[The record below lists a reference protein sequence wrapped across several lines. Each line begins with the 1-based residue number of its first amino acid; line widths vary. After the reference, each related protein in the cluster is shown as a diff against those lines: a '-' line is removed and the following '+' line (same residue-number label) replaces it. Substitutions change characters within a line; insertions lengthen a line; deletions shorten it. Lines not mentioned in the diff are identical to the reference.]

1 MVVRDVILIEL
12 VKSAASVRQNLTFRD
27 VGDAALL
34 ILKLSAINHNGIRLG
49 DISHE
54 GIVRGIHS
62 AFAEGHH
69 AAVGTLAG
77 IGVNGS
83 QHRNAHTG
91 GLLRRIGLRAAHL
104 AHADDVRIETQ
115 SDIQQ
120 CDLINALALILA
132 VTGLRVD
139 DRVRHPPVTL
149 PDELEFSRAIFNGK
163 DTLAVRDGREE
174 PARHGGL
181 AGGSCSRHADRHAI
195 AQACGQKVQHF
206 LCGCAT
212 LHEVRLAE
220 IPGIHDTDGC
230 GNTGILIQHRR
241 FDDRDTNILCQ
252 SGGNDGAGI
261 VQYLAGVLQHTADD
275 IGGVFRRIEMLL
287 QLGGMTVRILDLNV
301 PPGVDI
307 DLLNSVREDVL
318 G

>member
-1 MVVRDVILIEL
+1 MD
-12 VKSAASVRQNLTFRD
+12 
-27 VGDAALL
+27 G
-34 ILKLSAINHNGIRLG
+34 G
-49 DISHE
+49 
-54 GIVRGIHS
+54 
-62 AFAEGHH
+62 
-69 AAVGTLAG
+69 
-77 IGVNGS
+77 
-83 QHRNAHTG
+83 QHRNAHTSRF
-91 GLLRRIGLRAAHL
+91 LRRVGLWAAHL
-104 AHADDVRIETQ
+104 AHADDVRIEAQ
-115 SDIQQ
+115 GNIQQ
-120 CDLINALALILA
+120 CNLIDALALILA

-181 AGGSCSRHADRHAI
+181 AGGSCSRHADRHAV

-307 DLLNSVREDVL
+307 DLLNAVREDVL

>member
-1 MVVRDVILIEL
+1 MID
-12 VKSAASVRQNLTFRD
+12 T
-27 VGDAALL
+27 
-34 ILKLSAINHNGIRLG
+34 
-49 DISHE
+49 
-54 GIVRGIHS
+54 
-62 AFAEGHH
+62 
-69 AAVGTLAG
+69 
-77 IGVNGS
+77 
-83 QHRNAHTG
+83 
-91 GLLRRIGLRAAHL
+91 
-104 AHADDVRIETQ
+104 
-115 SDIQQ
+115 
-120 CDLINALALILA
+120 LALILA
-132 VTGLRVD
+132 VAGLCVD

-163 DTLAVRDGREE
+163 DTLAVRDGGEE

-206 LCGCAT
+206 LCGCAA

-241 FDDRDTNILCQ
+241 FDDRDTNVLCQ

-301 PPGVDI
+301 PPGVDV
-307 DLLNSVREDVL
+307 DLLDAVREDVL
-318 G
+318 GQKSVLCHFRVQSVHQFRGRHAIHSNAVLLQIPCHAALHLLFGTRIILCDEGGVGFREIALHLTERLRKGDAFLLRGKEEFACTWCSCSFREK